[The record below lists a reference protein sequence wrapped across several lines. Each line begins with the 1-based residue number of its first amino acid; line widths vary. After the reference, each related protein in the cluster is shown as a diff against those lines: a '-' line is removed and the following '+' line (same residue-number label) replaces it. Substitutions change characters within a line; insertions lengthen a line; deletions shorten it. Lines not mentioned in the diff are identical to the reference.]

1 MKKYKRL
8 LEQTLLILCFLVFSD
23 TSSGSLFGLSG
34 TRNVQATLIPEY
46 SQVDPK
52 APFSL
57 GLYFKIRPG
66 WHIYWK
72 NPGDSG
78 MSTKT
83 NWKLPAHIKLQKTI
97 WPSPIKISLDSIM
110 TYGYE
115 DKVFIFS
122 TFEPLKTKESLPDV
136 QKERLHP
143 KSISMEAGLRWLE
156 CKEICL
162 PGKAVLKLTLPTG
175 SGIKNASFG
184 SYLEENQSRYPQE
197 GPELAAS
204 AVYKE
209 QKLELTVSGLD
220 AIPMRKKAAD
230 VEKTEKQDIYFFID
244 QPGIIRH
251 TKNQEYHFEEN
262 LLRMQL
268 PLDVNHDKKQE
279 KISGYL
285 RLHHGGRLFV
295 HSIEADIEKSYHAF
309 FASFTIILLALLW
322 YFYNRTRSEH

>member
-8 LEQTLLILCFLVFSD
+8 FQKTLLILCFLVLPD
-23 TSSGSLFGLSG
+23 TNSGSLFGLSG
-34 TRNVQATLIPEY
+34 TKNVQATLIPEY
-46 SQVDPK
+46 SQIDPR

-57 GLYFKIRPG
+57 GIYFKLRPG

-83 NWKLPAHIKLQKTI
+83 NWKLPAHIKLKKTT
-97 WPSPIKISLDSIM
+97 WPSPIRISLDSIM

-115 DKVFIFS
+115 DEALIFS
-122 TFEPLKTKESLPDV
+122 TFEPLKTEESSSDV
-136 QKERLHP
+136 QKDRLHP
-143 KSISMEAGLRWLE
+143 KSISVEAGLKWLE

-162 PGKAVLKLTLPTG
+162 PGKAFLKLELPTG
-175 SGIKNASFG
+175 SGIKNPSFG
-184 SYLEENQSRYPQE
+184 SYLDENRSSYPQE
-197 GPELAAS
+197 GPKLAAS
-204 AVYKE
+204 AVYKK

-220 AIPMRKKAAD
+220 AIPMRKKAAGA
-230 VEKTEKQDIYFFID
+230 EKTEKQDIYFFID

-251 TKNQEYHFEEN
+251 TENQEYRFEEN

-268 PLDVNHDKKQE
+268 PLDVNHNKKQ
-279 KISGYL
+279 KKVSGYL
-285 RLHHGGRLFV
+285 RVRQGSSLLV
-295 HSIEADIEKSYHAF
+295 HSIEADIEKGYHAF
-309 FASFTIILLALLW
+309 FASSAVILLALLW